1 MNITVLTS
9 FLTMMVAI
17 SVASERMVEILKG
30 WFPNFYLFA
39 SKSDPTQ
46 EMRRGAFVHVL
57 AGICGAIVAWLG
69 HLDVFAGIG
78 SSSVPSWVSCA
89 GAGLL
94 ASGGSAFWNHALD
107 LIRAAKVNKEQTAIR
122 AVATNQQQNL
132 LSPAHPDSLALAMS
146 RSPLSF
152 DNSVGSQ
159 AGCVIQPDPSTG
171 GFKAPRGTLA
181 FKLNVQQGSFN
192 FVPTN
197 CSVKDP
203 SNKNVPFTQATP
215 GLLDFTAA
223 TPGSYTLTVLYQF
236 TPGSKAQLLEDCTQ
250 AQPLDNLDSTVSIP
264 TIYPIQIS

>member
-1 MNITVLTS
+1 MSVTVLTN

-17 SVASERMVEILKG
+17 SIAAERMVEILKG

-78 SSSVPSWVSCA
+78 SGSVPSWATYA

-107 LIRAAKVNKEQTAIR
+107 LLRAVKVNKEQTAIR

-132 LSPAHPDSLALAMS
+132 LSSAHPDSLALAMS
-146 RSPLSF
+146 GSQLSF
-152 DNSVGSQ
+152 DNSVGP

-171 GFKAPRGTLA
+171 GFKAPSGTLA

-203 SNKNVPFTQATP
+203 SNKNVPFKQATP

-223 TPGSYTLTVLYQF
+223 TPGAYTLTVLYQF
-236 TPGSKAQLLEDCTQ
+236 TPGSKAQLLENCPQ